1 MCCRLLPAA
10 GPCLS
15 MKKAQRLD
23 FVVLSQINAIK
34 STNAAFRPPSNR
46 LFGRGPQVSAGAL
59 CIRRAEPLSA
69 AFRERALGRRA
80 PDRAPPRRETK
91 AFPYPSRRRIFC
103 AEKGPGRRPAIRPFS
118 LEQNASPSGYLN
130 SADISKG
137 SNIPRT
143 PPIVNRG
150 SSGTPPALKFGKTTR
165 LQPE

>member
-1 MCCRLLPAA
+1 MLLVFGACA
-10 GPCLS
+10 GTLRPVQVHR
-15 MKKAQRLD
+15 MK
-23 FVVLSQINAIK
+23 
-34 STNAAFRPPSNR
+34 
-46 LFGRGPQVSAGAL
+46 
-59 CIRRAEPLSA
+59 IRRHLIRALSANRQKSAFCRSRTAGLFKPRGSRLSRAFLYPLSKHDA
-69 AFRERALGRRA
+69 GSNSFGW
-80 PDRAPPRRETK
+80 
-91 AFPYPSRRRIFC
+91 IFC

-118 LEQNASPSGYLN
+118 LEQNASPSGHLN